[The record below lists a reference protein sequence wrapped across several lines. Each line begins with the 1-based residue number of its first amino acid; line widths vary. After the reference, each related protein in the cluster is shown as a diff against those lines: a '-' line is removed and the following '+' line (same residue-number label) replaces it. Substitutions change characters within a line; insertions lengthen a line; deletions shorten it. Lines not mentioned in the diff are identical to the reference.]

1 MTPEL
6 TCTSKKSV
14 HAHTHTH
21 MNAQGDRGGGK
32 EEVWRGGKKSTGIL
46 QLMSTANDHY

>member
-32 EEVWRGGKKSTGIL
+32 EEVGVWGVRGVGGEG
-46 QLMSTANDHY
+46 